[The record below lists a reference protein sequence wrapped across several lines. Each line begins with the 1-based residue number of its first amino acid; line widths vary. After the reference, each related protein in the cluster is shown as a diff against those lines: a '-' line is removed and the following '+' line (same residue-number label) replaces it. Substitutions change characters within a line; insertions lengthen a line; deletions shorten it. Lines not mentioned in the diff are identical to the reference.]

1 MNLTGYRTAAS
12 DDDKV
17 TFPLLESWNP
27 MTKVAT
33 VAAQISGR
41 RVLCRISMDVL
52 KKKFRA
58 SPDKPMEAVAQNRAI
73 IQAAA
78 KELIENKAF
87 EEDGSIVIRQKDLAT
102 AAKPAPGRRKK

>member
-1 MNLTGYRTAAS
+1 MNLTGYRTAATE
-12 DDDKV
+12 DGVV

-33 VAAQISGR
+33 VAAQVNGR

-58 SPDKPMEAVAQNRAI
+58 STDEPMKAVATNRPI

-78 KELIENKAF
+78 RELIETKAF
-87 EEDGSIVIRQKDLAT
+87 EDDGSIVIRQQDIGVV
-102 AAKPAPGRRKK
+102 AKQAPTQKQN

>member
-1 MNLTGYRTAAS
+1 MNLTGYRTAAT

-33 VAAQISGR
+33 VAAQVGGR
-41 RVLCRISMDVL
+41 RVLCRIPMDVL
-52 KKKFRA
+52 KRKFRA
-58 SPDKPMEAVAQNRAI
+58 SPDEPMKAVANNRSV

-78 KELIENKAF
+78 RELIESKAF
-87 EEDGSIVIRQKDLAT
+87 EEDGSILIRQENIG
-102 AAKPAPGRRKK
+102 PGTKQTPIRKKK

>member
-58 SPDKPMEAVAQNRAI
+58 SPDKPMEAVAKNRAV

-78 KELIENKAF
+78 KELIESKAF
-87 EEDGSIVIRQKDLAT
+87 EEDGSIVIRQKDIGPV
-102 AAKPAPGRRKK
+102 AKASTSKK